1 MYSNYDSYTYQTS
14 SLLDTIN
21 GLGKFIN
28 IISLI
33 IGILSLIAMYKLY
46 KKLGMPGWYALIPI
60 YNIVK
65 LFNYFELS
73 GWLILVPGLNVGC
86 MFYCYYKILEKFN
99 KGKWYYICLI
109 PFTFIVLL
117 IVAFSKEEN
126 NTQNM
131 QVNEEPNNDSVE
143 TNNVVMNTNLDMPI
157 HNSDE
162 LTQKKEYISEF
173 GIGEQTSNTQE
184 TAQEIIPPLEEKSE
198 NVPNTDVFNQ
208 VIETDSKDD
217 II

>member
-65 LFNYFELS
+65 LFYIQKRYL
-73 GWLILVPGLNVGC
+73 
-86 MFYCYYKILEKFN
+86 MN
-99 KGKWYYICLI
+99 KKR
-109 PFTFIVLL
+109 
-117 IVAFSKEEN
+117 N
-126 NTQNM
+126 
-131 QVNEEPNNDSVE
+131 
-143 TNNVVMNTNLDMPI
+143 
-157 HNSDE
+157 
-162 LTQKKEYISEF
+162 
-173 GIGEQTSNTQE
+173 
-184 TAQEIIPPLEEKSE
+184 III
-198 NVPNTDVFNQ
+198 D
-208 VIETDSKDD
+208 
-217 II
+217 